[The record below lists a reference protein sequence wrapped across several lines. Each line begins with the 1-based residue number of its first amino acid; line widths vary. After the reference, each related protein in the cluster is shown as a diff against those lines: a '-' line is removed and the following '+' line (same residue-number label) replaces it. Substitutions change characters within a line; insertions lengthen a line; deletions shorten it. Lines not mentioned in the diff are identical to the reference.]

1 MTLVRLK
8 PAAPRSPVKHYTTET
23 LRSLPKFNENHS
35 KGSGGMEQTRKCYR
49 SYDSVSALWLRIN
62 NFWPAV
68 DDLFDLILYVPSTIF
83 ELCRDRSS
91 WVEPVLS

>member
-8 PAAPRSPVKHYTTET
+8 PAAHQSRVKQYTTET
-23 LRSLPKFNENHS
+23 LPSLPKFNENLS
-35 KGSGGMEQTRKCYR
+35 KGSRGMEQTRKCYR

-62 NFWPAV
+62 NFWPVV
-68 DDLFDLILYVPSTIF
+68 DDLFDLILYVPSIIF
-83 ELCRDRSS
+83 ELYRDGSS